1 MLRVSSCKLATVLH
15 CMLVGTFRQACFGI
29 LKVFHQEDSLFL
41 GYGQTLTLG
50 EFDKVEKLSFAI
62 VFCASVIMGAALDWF
77 LASRFNCMR
86 R

>member
-1 MLRVSSCKLATVLH
+1 MLRVSSCKLATSLY
-15 CMLVGTFRQACFGI
+15 ACWNFQTG
-29 LKVFHQEDSLFL
+29 LFWHSQSIPSGGQPL
-41 GYGQTLTLG
+41 PGLRQTLTLG